1 MLDREAE
8 RSSHKLCIA
17 KDHERTGDCCEARN
31 NAPQRQAICIESEGV
46 ADTLAEAD
54 AGGTALTRCVVIL
67 HHGTSV
73 DELEGLGVELGV
85 RRDFMSDL
93 GQFRVGRG
101 QREVKPARGRRS

>member
-17 KDHERTGDCCEARN
+17 KDHECTSVCCEAQN
-31 NAPQRQAICIESEGV
+31 NAPQRQAMRIESEGV

-54 AGGTALTRCVVIL
+54 ADGTALTRRVVIL

-73 DELEGLGVELGV
+73 NELEGFRIELGM
-85 RRDFMSDL
+85 RRNFMSDL
-93 GQFRVGRG
+93 R
-101 QREVKPARGRRS
+101 